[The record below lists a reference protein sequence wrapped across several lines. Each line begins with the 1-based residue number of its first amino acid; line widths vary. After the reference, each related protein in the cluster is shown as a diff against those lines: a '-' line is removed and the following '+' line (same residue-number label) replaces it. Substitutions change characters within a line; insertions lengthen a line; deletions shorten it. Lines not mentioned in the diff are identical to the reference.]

1 MDSERQPADAV
12 FFCAVRRRISCDD
25 TTRGYP
31 GIICWKKKPPLQ
43 TFEELRY
50 GYMHMLHNLRTQ
62 AVLRGTRVPA
72 KPYGYG

>member
-1 MDSERQPADAV
+1 MDSERQPADA
-12 FFCAVRRRISCDD
+12 ISCDD